1 MRRRILKLTASIVT
15 LILILS
21 FVAVLPATSQNT
33 GKILSKL
40 EELRGKTEGLHPPAL
55 ENKVKAVMHQ
65 IEAGAFNGALNKL
78 QNDVRG
84 FIQAKVEH
92 PEELIKLVDEI
103 IDLIKG
109 IIPPPPTL
117 PDFEISTPPDILE
130 VWQGAFNITGVTVT
144 SINNFNQEVHLTEA
158 TTASGITLSL
168 NTSSVVPPPNG
179 TIAAR
184 LNVTAAID
192 ATPGDYKITI
202 TGTST
207 GFAPK
212 TAEIALKV
220 IALTP
225 PPTEPDFEIST
236 LPYVLEVVQGLFNT
250 TIITVTSINNFN
262 QEVVLTSSTTASGV
276 TLSFNASSVTPPPN
290 GTAVSMID
298 VSAAIDATPGDYKI
312 TVTVTSS
319 GFVPKSVEIA
329 LKVMEMSPPEEDKT
343 PPTIASVIRNPET
356 PAYNE
361 SVTVTA
367 FVYDGGGSGV
377 QQVTLNYSS
386 GGEWTPVDMVLSEGL
401 YKASIPAFAFDTTVE
416 YRVIASDNNGN
427 TASSILFSY
436 KVIDPYLPLLRIDRP
451 DQGSYL
457 SGTVAV
463 TVFMKDQNSGGES
476 GFANAELSINGTV
489 VKTWEPPASSDP
501 DTYNWNTATFGTDGV
516 YVVKLK
522 VFDKAEN
529 VAEKSLTVTV
539 DNTLP
544 TAVINAP
551 TDGSYLRLSVLI
563 KVTGSDTNFDKMEV
577 HIDDELVKT
586 SFTSGT
592 EILEWNT
599 RNQGEGAHSITLAIY
614 DKAGNKKQA
623 LVNVTTDNTPPLIG
637 TPSWSPKEP
646 AANENIQVNVTV
658 TEPAFG
664 SGVKN
669 VTLWYKNTT
678 MGDYKSIPMEFK
690 SGNWTATLKDQS
702 DTKVRFFIQAIDKAG
717 NSNASTS
724 QDFSVAGPPGFPLIW
739 ILLIIAVILAAS
751 GAAIY
756 YMGRKRKKSTGS
768 SPTTTAMSK
777 PTPPPRPASM
787 PVKKTP
793 RRKINASF
801 NK

>member
-15 LILILS
+15 LILITS
-21 FVAVLPATSQNT
+21 FVAVLPATSQDT

-40 EELRGKTEGLHPPAL
+40 EALRGKVEGIHPPAL
-55 ENKVKAVMHQ
+55 ENKIKAVMHQ

-84 FIQAKVEH
+84 FIQAKVEN

-103 IDLIKG
+103 IDLIRG
-109 IIPPPPTL
+109 ITPPPPAA
-117 PDFEISTPPDILE
+117 PDFEISATPHILE
-130 VWQGAFNITGVTVT
+130 VMQGSLNNSIITVT
-144 SINNFNQEVHLTEA
+144 SKDNFNQEVHLTNA
-158 TTASGITLSL
+158 TTASSVTLSL

-184 LNVTAAID
+184 LNVTAAVD
-192 ATPGDYKITI
+192 ATLG
-202 TGTST
+202 
-207 GFAPK
+207 
-212 TAEIALKV
+212 
-220 IALTP
+220 
-225 PPTEPDFEIST
+225 
-236 LPYVLEVVQGLFNT
+236 N
-250 TIITVTSINNFN
+250 
-262 QEVVLTSSTTASGV
+262 
-276 TLSFNASSVTPPPN
+276 
-290 GTAVSMID
+290 
-298 VSAAIDATPGDYKI
+298 YKI
-312 TVTVTSS
+312 TVTGTSS
-319 GFVPKSVEIA
+319 GFELKSVEIE
-329 LKVMEMSPPEEDKT
+329 LIVMESPPPPSEEDKT
-343 PPTIASVIRNPET
+343 PPTIASVLRNPET

-367 FVYDGGGSGV
+367 FVFDEGGSGV
-377 QQVTLNYSS
+377 KQVTLNYSS
-386 GGEWTPVDMVLSEGL
+386 GNEWRSLDMVLSEGL
-401 YKASIPAFAFDTTVE
+401 YKESIPASPFDATVE
-416 YRVIASDNNGN
+416 YRVIVSDNNGN

-436 KVIDPYLPLLRIDRP
+436 KVIDPYRPLLRIDKP
-451 DQGSYL
+451 QQGGYL

-476 GFANAELSINGTV
+476 GFASAELSINGTV
-489 VKTWEPPASSDP
+489 VKTWEPPAPSDP
-501 DTYNWNTATFGTDGV
+501 DTYSWNTAAFGADGV
-516 YVVKLK
+516 YVIKLK
-522 VFDKAEN
+522 VHDKAGN

-577 HIDDELVKT
+577 HIDDELIRT

-592 EILEWNT
+592 EVLEWNT
-599 RNQGEGAHSITLAIY
+599 QGSGEGVHSMTLTVY

-646 AANENIQVNVTV
+646 AANENIHVNVTV
-658 TEPAFG
+658 TEPEFG
-664 SGVKN
+664 SGIKN

-678 MGDYKSIPMEFK
+678 MDDYKPIPMELK
-690 SGNWTATLKDQS
+690 SGNWTAILKDQS
-702 DTKVRFFIQAIDKAG
+702 DTKVRFFIQAFDKAG
-717 NSNASTS
+717 NSNASIS

-739 ILLIIAVILAAS
+739 ILIIIAVILAAS

-777 PTPPPRPASM
+777 TTPPPKPASM
-787 PVKKTP
+787 PVKRHQDAK
-793 RRKINASF
+793 NNVSF
-801 NK
+801 SK